1 MGLVVLWQVKSSWTR
16 DPTSLP
22 LVSDSLQSH
31 GLYSPWNSSG
41 QNTGMGSLS
50 LLQGLLDSLPAKP
63 QGRSRILQY
72 ADDTT
77 LPAKSEETKALLD
90 EKRSVLLTCPM
101 HWQQIQHKC
110 FYFHETSK
118 PWSDGLADC
127 STRESSLLLI
137 QDQEELIN
145 RFNIQ
150 SFLLFHLRRFIQ
162 NLINKE
168 GILFWI
174 GLNFTLSEKSWKWI
188 NGSFLN
194 SNIRN
199 ISKGKCILL
208 TKTYSELLFVL
219 QGLLSILH
227 SHKYATLILAYF
239 YFLSLEK
246 VNFFL
251 LVGG

>member
-1 MGLVVLWQVKSSWTR
+1 MWDLSFPTR
-16 DPTSLP
+16 DHTCSPCTGRQI
-22 LVSDSLQSH
+22 VSDSLQSH

-137 QDQEELIN
+137 QDQEELI
-145 RFNIQ
+145 
-150 SFLLFHLRRFIQ
+150 
-162 NLINKE
+162 
-168 GILFWI
+168 

-194 SNIRN
+194 SNIRDRTCV
-199 ISKGKCILL
+199 SCIGRWLL
-208 TKTYSELLFVL
+208 
-219 QGLLSILH
+219 H
-227 SHKYATLILAYF
+227 
-239 YFLSLEK
+239 
-246 VNFFL
+246 
-251 LVGG
+251 